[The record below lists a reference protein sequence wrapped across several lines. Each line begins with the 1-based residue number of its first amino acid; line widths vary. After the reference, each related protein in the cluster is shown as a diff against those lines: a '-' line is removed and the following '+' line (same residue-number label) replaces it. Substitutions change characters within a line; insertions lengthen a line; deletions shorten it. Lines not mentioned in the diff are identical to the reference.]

1 MVGEYCMQK
10 LHQRIGMRVGINPQA
25 EIKQSFISMLHHF
38 PHNFQLELIFLPAL
52 VKKKNGSH

>member
-1 MVGEYCMQK
+1 MQK

-52 VKKKNGSH
+52 VKKKNRSH